1 MTTTCLVIMGVSGS
15 GKSTVAR
22 MLADRLDWPMAEADE
37 FHSPANI
44 AKMEAGVALTD
55 VDREPWLVSLRD
67 WIDVHAAAG
76 QSTVATCS
84 ALKRSYRDLLRG
96 ADSRVSFVHLA
107 GTREVIAA
115 RLARRTGHFMP
126 PSLLDSQFDDLEE
139 LGSDEDGLT
148 VDVRDTPEA
157 IADQVM
163 AALVR

>member
-22 MLADRLDWPMAEADE
+22 MLANRLDWPMAEADE

-55 VDREPWLVSLRD
+55 ADREPWLVSLRD
-67 WIDVHAAAG
+67 WINVHAASG

-96 ADSRVSFVHLA
+96 SDSRVSFVHLA

-115 RLARRTGHFMP
+115 RLAGRTGHFMP
-126 PSLLDSQFDDLEE
+126 PSLLDSQFDDLEA

-157 IADQVM
+157 IVDQVV
-163 AALVR
+163 AALVS

>member
-44 AKMEAGVALTD
+44 AKMEAGIALTD
-55 VDREPWLVSLRD
+55 ADREPWLVSLRD
-67 WIDVHAAAG
+67 WINVHAAAG

-96 ADSRVSFVHLA
+96 ADSRVTFIHLA

-115 RLARRTGHFMP
+115 RLAGRTGHFMP
-126 PSLLDSQFDDLEE
+126 PSLLDSQFADLEQ

-157 IADQVM
+157 IVGQVLAD
-163 AALVR
+163 LER